1 MMRYFTDPNF
11 ESNPFFK
18 KKKKKKK
25 KTALKKI
32 KIKTNKPFLQYEN
45 H

>member
-11 ESNPFFK
+11 ESSPFL
-18 KKKKKKK
+18 KKKKK

-32 KIKTNKPFLQYEN
+32 KIKTNKQTVSSI
-45 H
+45 